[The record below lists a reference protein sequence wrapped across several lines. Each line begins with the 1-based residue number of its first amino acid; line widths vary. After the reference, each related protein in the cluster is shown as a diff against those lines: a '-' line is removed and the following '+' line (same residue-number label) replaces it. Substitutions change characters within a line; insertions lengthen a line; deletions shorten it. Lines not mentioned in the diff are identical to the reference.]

1 MSEEKKNLCSGCQ
14 GSGKCYKCDG
24 NGYVVQNLP
33 GPSAMSSG
41 TLQHSS
47 GAGGRR
53 TCTKC
58 YGSGT
63 CPACKGT
70 GKAS

>member
-1 MSEEKKNLCSGCQ
+1 MSDEQAKLCPGCQ
-14 GSGKCYKCDG
+14 GTGKCFRCDG
-24 NGYVVQNLP
+24 TGTIVQRLP

-63 CPACKGT
+63 CSTCKGS
-70 GKAS
+70 GKEP